1 MKTLLPLL
9 VSFGLLLTPA
19 AARADDDLPMG
30 RVERVAQRLERAQG
44 GKRSSFELT
53 AQLGTRVEGGA
64 FRDVVGFLFATVPF
78 DRIAAQP
85 RAVAAAPAPEPAPA
99 ADDKPN
105 IQPLFT
111 AEEVRSLVAAAVR
124 AAGLDKDDKR
134 LDDMASR
141 ARAAAALPELRIRV
155 ARISDDSQSLAP
167 TEYDPLRVTADAR
180 VTLWLEARATWRLDR
195 LLFADEE
202 VPIQREKRTL
212 AAERLKITERVAALL
227 AQWQKAKED
236 EKDPEGT
243 EMQRVHAA
251 LRALEAETTLDLL
264 SGGWVSARK
273 KATKA
278 PEPKPAPKPAA
289 PNAGDK
295 PQTL

>member
-1 MKTLLPLL
+1 MKTPLRL
-9 VSFGLLLTPA
+9 VPLALATTLALAPA
-19 AARADDDLPMG
+19 RARADDDLPMG
-30 RVERVAQRLERAQG
+30 RIERVAQRLDRSQG

-53 AQLGTRVEGGA
+53 AQLGTRVEAGA
-64 FRDVVGFLFATVPF
+64 LRDVVGFLFATIPF

-85 RAVAAAPAPEPAPA
+85 KAVAASPPPEPAPA
-99 ADDKPN
+99 ADDKPS

-111 AEEVRSLVAAAVR
+111 PDEVRALVAAAVR

-141 ARAAAALPELRIRV
+141 ARAAAALPELRLRV

-202 VPIQREKRTL
+202 VPIQREKRTV
-212 AAERLKITERVAALL
+212 AAERLKITERVAALI
-227 AQWQKAKED
+227 AQWQKARED

-264 SGGWVSARK
+264 TGGWLSARK
-273 KATKA
+273 KTPKA
-278 PEPKPAPKPAA
+278 PDPKPAPKPEPKAA
-289 PNAGDK
+289 TP
-295 PQTL
+295 